1 MIGQVKVIENLKKTK
16 AKSVLLTGPPHWGK
30 KTLLRELFSKEESVY
45 EITGNASVFRESVD
59 RIYQTVRPT
68 IYLIPDVDKAN
79 QTVQN
84 LLLKVLE
91 EPPMSARF
99 FLTASGSVLPT
110 IVSRCVTYRMEPYKD
125 TNSELGGLQAPACIL
140 GMFRSPGQLHQ
151 LKVDG
156 IEEVVNS
163 LIAVRNDFDSRT
175 LANVL
180 LSVKAFHKQFANTAL
195 TQDAFLLLVHHVFG
209 TSDSLDWLRQQPQDS
224 VKYVRTAYFMKLWVE
239 RQVLRQ

>member
-1 MIGQVKVIENLKKTK
+1 MIGQVRVIEKLKKTK
-16 AKSVLLTGPPHWGK
+16 AKSILLTGPPHWGK

-45 EITGNASVFRESVD
+45 EITGNASAFRESVD

-68 IYLIPDVDKAN
+68 TYLIPDVDKSN
-79 QTVQN
+79 QTIQN

-125 TNSELGGLQAPACIL
+125 TNAELGGLNAPACIL
-140 GMFRSPGQLHQ
+140 GMFKSPGQLR
-151 LKVDG
+151 LLNVDG
-156 IEEVVNS
+156 IEDVVDL
-163 LIAVRNDFDSRT
+163 LIAIRTDFDNRT

-180 LSVKAFHKQFANTAL
+180 LSVKAFHKQFANTTL
-195 TQDAFLLLVHHVFG
+195 TQDAFLLLAHHIFG

-239 RQVLRQ
+239 RQVLHQ